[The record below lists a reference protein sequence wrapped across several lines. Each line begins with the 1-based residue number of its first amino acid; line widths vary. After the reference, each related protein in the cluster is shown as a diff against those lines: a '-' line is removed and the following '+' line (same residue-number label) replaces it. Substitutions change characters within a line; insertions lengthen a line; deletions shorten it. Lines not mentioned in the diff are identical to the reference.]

1 MPKFEITL
9 LGTGSP
15 LPSLNR
21 CGAGQL
27 IVTDEATILI
37 DCGWGAAR
45 KLTGAAGVG
54 PIAEI
59 DTLFFTH
66 MHSDHI
72 TDLPDFMMMRW
83 TAGAAQRPL
92 TIYGPDGTLEAVT
105 GFRNA
110 LNPDVRYRRAHH
122 GNKLSQDGIEVI
134 VHEIPV
140 SDDPR
145 AVAEV
150 GGIQVSSFEVDHKP
164 VDPALGFTVEYR
176 GKRVV
181 FSGDTR
187 KCQNLVNA
195 AKGADVLVSEA
206 VHIGLME
213 NLMKLRRG
221 NNDERTA
228 QILQEAVE
236 YHSPTM
242 DVAEM
247 AREAG
252 VKELVLTHLIPP
264 IPNEGPMVEEFVAGM
279 SDVYKG
285 PISVA
290 VDNHKLNVA
299 L

>member
-15 LPSLNR
+15 LPSGDR

-45 KLTGAAGVG
+45 RLTGPGM
-54 PIAEI
+54 PIGEI
-59 DTLFFTH
+59 DTVFFTH

-72 TDLPDFMMMRW
+72 TDVPDFLMMRW
-83 TAGAAQRPL
+83 TAGGATKPL
-92 TIYGPDGTLEAVT
+92 TVYGPEGTHEAIT
-105 GFRNA
+105 HFRAA

-122 GNKLSQDGIEVI
+122 GDKLSQDGIEVV
-134 VHEIPV
+134 VHEVPV
-140 SDDPR
+140 SDSVR
-145 AVAEV
+145 AVAEAA
-150 GGIQVSSFEVDHKP
+150 GIQVGSFEVDHRP
-164 VDPALGFTVEYR
+164 VYPALGFSVEYR

-195 AKGADVLVSEA
+195 SKGADMLISEA
-206 VHIGLME
+206 VHLGMME
-213 NLMKLRRG
+213 DRIKLLRG
-221 NNDERTA
+221 MGNERTA
-228 QILQEAVE
+228 GILVDACD
-236 YHSPTM
+236 YHAPTM

-247 AREAG
+247 AQEAG

-264 IPNEGPMVEEFVAGM
+264 IPSEGPLVERFVAGM
-279 SDVYKG
+279 SDVYRG
-285 PISVA
+285 PITVGR
-290 VDNHKLNVA
+290 DMRKLV
-299 L
+299 LSE